1 MVRKPFEVFLLIRDF
16 ILGHYYSNFSRSIP
30 ESIRWYMTH
39 DKVEKAEV
47 TLQKIAEVN
56 KTKYP
61 NEHLSVPETATVSL
75 GFLALFSTCSLTISA
90 LVQAFAW

>member
-1 MVRKPFEVFLLIRDF
+1 MVRKPFQMFLFIRVF
-16 ILGHYYSNFSRSIP
+16 ILVIYYSNFSRSIP

-47 TLQKIAEVN
+47 TLQKIAEIN

-61 NEHLSVPETATVSL
+61 NEHLYVPETATVSL
-75 GFLALFSTCSLTISA
+75 GFLALFSTCSLAISA